1 MKPRADASAA
11 TLRREVA
18 PRQDQLPP
26 AALALARLIGEAV
39 GERLWREALAA
50 DQSEAI
56 AQDAPQLSKPERIA
70 EPCSQGCTRSTL
82 IAGEAARL
90 QATAGHLWAREKRH
104 KALAIPGQPSDESV
118 GCQPKAR

>member
-18 PRQDQLPP
+18 PRQDKLPP

-50 DQSEAI
+50 DHSEAI

-70 EPCSQGCTRSTL
+70 EPCSPGVHPEHSHRRGGRAASSDSRPPL
-82 IAGEAARL
+82 GER
-90 QATAGHLWAREKRH
+90 
-104 KALAIPGQPSDESV
+104 KAPQSPCYSGPAE
-118 GCQPKAR
+118 R